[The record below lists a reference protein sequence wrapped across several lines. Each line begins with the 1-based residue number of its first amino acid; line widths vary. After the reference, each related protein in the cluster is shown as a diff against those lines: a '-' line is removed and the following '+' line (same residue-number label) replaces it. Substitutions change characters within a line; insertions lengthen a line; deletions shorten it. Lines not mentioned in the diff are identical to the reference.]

1 MSIYNHVFPLNSK
14 RLLLFGPPSP
24 SPRKPHCVNSDII
37 APPRLWLLCVRQAET
52 RCRTSMFAII
62 LNVVSRQIRHHLL
75 AWKTKTFFNQL
86 LLTCLQHPCSINQYI
101 KMVRWIPHSKLL
113 FQAHWWCHWWCHYLA
128 GVDNW
133 MNGADYREM
142 HHLSIQWFI
151 QSLL

>member
-14 RLLLFGPPSP
+14 RLLLFGPPSS
-24 SPRKPHCVNSDII
+24 SPHKPHCVNSDII
-37 APPRLWLLCVRQAET
+37 APPRPWLLYVTHAET
-52 RCRTSMFAII
+52 RASTFVII

-75 AWKTKTFFNQL
+75 AWQTKTFFYSAL
-86 LLTCLQHPCSINQYI
+86 ADLFATSIFY
-101 KMVRWIPHSKLL
+101 KPVHTMVCWIPHSKLL
-113 FQAHWWCHWWCHYLA
+113 CQAHWSCHWWCHYLT

>member
-1 MSIYNHVFPLNSK
+1 MSIYNHVFTLNSK

-24 SPRKPHCVNSDII
+24 SPRKHHCVNSDII
-37 APPRLWLLCVRQAET
+37 APPRPWLLYVTHAET
-52 RCRTSMFAII
+52 RCPSTSTVVII
-62 LNVVSRQIRHHLL
+62 PNVVSRQIRHHLL
-75 AWKTKTFFNQL
+75 AWQAKTFFIQL
-86 LLTCLQHPCSINQYI
+86 FLTCLQHPCSINLYI
-101 KMVRWIPHSKLL
+101 KMVSWIPYSKVLC
-113 FQAHWWCHWWCHYLA
+113 QAHWWCHYLA